1 MATAD
6 PDSGIEM
13 EYLPD
18 DMGHVYNVMYMSM
31 HTVMRMKP
39 RMYMSCT
46 LNVNIYINMNPP
58 KGKLNPMFRKS
69 WCLASSHNIT

>member
-18 DMGHVYNVMYMSM
+18 DMGHVYNVMYMNM
-31 HTVMRMKP
+31 HNVMIMKP
-39 RMYMSCT
+39 RMHMSCT
-46 LNVNIYINMNPP
+46 LNVDMHINMNPP
-58 KGKLNPMFRKS
+58 KGKLNPMFNKS
-69 WCLASSHNIT
+69 WCLA